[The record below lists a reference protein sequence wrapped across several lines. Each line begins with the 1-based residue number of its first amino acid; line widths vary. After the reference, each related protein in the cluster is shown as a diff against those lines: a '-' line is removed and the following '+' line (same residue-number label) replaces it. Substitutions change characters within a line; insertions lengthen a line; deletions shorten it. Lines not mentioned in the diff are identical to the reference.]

1 MNVEKF
7 NQMESYTF
15 DEGVAFLVLV
25 KAPVGVINHLK
36 TTHNRNHLHGEI
48 HKQLRLPKVKQMLKQ
63 QGCDDV
69 EQEPVIAESSQKE
82 TESNPADIPSDKENA
97 TEIVL
102 TKLDVRKHENT
113 RFEDMPN
120 ALCQELWLK
129 RQDVYRE
136 MQQAHLKMRSVPKG
150 EVNNEKR
157 AKWRAE
163 VLRLDELNDSYWQQ
177 IDAEIERFKV
187 ESERA
192 EKSKVKP
199 LVFNVSTYRTYVS
212 KALRKKQLSP
222 EQFAELQHRVD
233 ALLSA
238 NEELKPETIDKL
250 KSIGIKVG

>member
-48 HKQLRLPKVKQMLKQ
+48 HKQLRLPKVKQLLKQ
-63 QGCDDV
+63 QGCDSEIQKSSV
-69 EQEPVIAESSQKE
+69 ETPLQNNDE
-82 TESNPADIPSDKENA
+82 TSNSETANENDDA
-97 TEIVL
+97 EIVL
-102 TKLDVRKHENT
+102 TKIDVRKHENT

-120 ALCQELWLK
+120 ELCQELWLK

-136 MQQAHLKMRSVPKG
+136 MQQAHLKMRSVPQG
-150 EVNNEKR
+150 EKHNEER

-163 VLRLDELNDSYWQQ
+163 VLRLDELNDNYWQQ
-177 IDAEIERFKV
+177 IDAEIERFNDERKEEKKV
-187 ESERA
+187 EPSA
-192 EKSKVKP
+192 
-199 LVFNVSTYRTYVS
+199 FNVSTYRTYVS
-212 KALRKKQLSP
+212 KALRKNQLSP

-233 ALLSA
+233 ALLST
-238 NEELKPETIDKL
+238 NEELKPETVEKL

>member
-1 MNVEKF
+1 MNAEKF
-7 NQMESYTF
+7 NKMESYTF

-48 HKQLRLPKVKQMLKQ
+48 HKQLRLPKVKQLLKQ
-63 QGCDDV
+63 QGCDSEIQKSSV
-69 EQEPVIAESSQKE
+69 ETPLQNNDE
-82 TESNPADIPSDKENA
+82 TCNSETANENDDA
-97 TEIVL
+97 EIVL
-102 TKLDVRKHENT
+102 TKIDVKKHENT

-120 ALCQELWLK
+120 DLCRSLWLQ
-129 RQDVYRE
+129 RQEVYRE

-177 IDAEIERFKV
+177 IDAEIERFK
-187 ESERA
+187 EGKKA
-192 EKSKVKP
+192 ENSKDKP
-199 LVFNVSTYRTYVS
+199 LFFNVSTYRTYVS

-233 ALLSA
+233 ILLLA

>member
-48 HKQLRLPKVKQMLKQ
+48 HKQLRLPKVKQLLKQ
-63 QGCDDV
+63 QGCDSEIQKSSV
-69 EQEPVIAESSQKE
+69 ETPLQNNDE
-82 TESNPADIPSDKENA
+82 TCNSETANENDDA
-97 TEIVL
+97 EIVL
-102 TKLDVRKHENT
+102 TKIDVRKHENT

-120 ALCQELWLK
+120 ELCQELWLK
-129 RQDVYRE
+129 RQEVYRE

-150 EVNNEKR
+150 EGNNEKR

-238 NEELKPETIDKL
+238 NEELKQETIDKL

>member
-48 HKQLRLPKVKQMLKQ
+48 HKQLRLPKVKQLLKQ
-63 QGCDDV
+63 QGCDS
-69 EQEPVIAESSQKE
+69 EIKESSVE
-82 TESNPADIPSDKENA
+82 TTMQHEAEKSNSETQNENDDA
-97 TEIVL
+97 EIVL
-102 TKLDVRKHENT
+102 TKIDVRKHENT

-120 ALCQELWLK
+120 DLCRSLWLQ
-129 RQDVYRE
+129 RQEVYRE
-136 MQQAHLKMRSVPKG
+136 MQQAHLKMRSVPQG
-150 EVNNEKR
+150 EKHNKER

-163 VLRLDELNDSYWQQ
+163 VLRLDEINDSFWNQ
-177 IDAEIERFKV
+177 IDAEIERFNDERKEEKKV
-187 ESERA
+187 EPSA
-192 EKSKVKP
+192 
-199 LVFNVSTYRTYVS
+199 FNVSTYRTYVS